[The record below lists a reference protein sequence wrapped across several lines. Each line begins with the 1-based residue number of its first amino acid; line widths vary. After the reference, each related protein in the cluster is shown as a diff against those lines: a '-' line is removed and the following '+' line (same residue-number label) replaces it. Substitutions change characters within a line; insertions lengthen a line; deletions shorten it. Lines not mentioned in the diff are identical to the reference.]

1 MRIPLVHLLAKSPLP
16 RVEEQMQAVLRCAA
30 MVPQLVEKLKEGD
43 QEAIVEL
50 AKEASRLESLAD
62 DVKSAVREHMPI
74 KLFLPVDRRD
84 VLRLVSE
91 IDAIA
96 DCAEDVGVLLTLRPL
111 ELPEGMAPLLEAF
124 VQRVMETVE
133 AAAKLADT
141 IDDLIAAGFAGRP
154 AERARVLIDEVHRRE
169 HEADKLQDQCAK
181 VLFASEERLSPV
193 AIFMW
198 TKVLNKIG
206 DMANHAENVG
216 EQFRLFLAR

>member
-16 RVEEQMQAVLRCAA
+16 RVEEQMQAVVRCAR
-30 MVPQLVEKLKEGD
+30 MVPSLVEKLLAGD
-43 QEAIVEL
+43 QESIVEL
-50 AKEASRLESLAD
+50 AKETSRLESLAD
-62 DVKSAVREHMPI
+62 DVKSQVREHMPI

-111 ELPEGMAPLLEAF
+111 QAPEEMHALLESF
-124 VQRVMETVE
+124 VQRVMDTVD
-133 AAAKLADT
+133 AAVDLSGT
-141 IDDLIAAGFAGRP
+141 IDGLIAAGFAGRP
-154 AERARVLIDEVHRRE
+154 AEKARALIDEVHRRE

-181 VLFASEERLSPV
+181 VLFRHEEDMAPV

-216 EQFRLFLAR
+216 EQFRLFVAR

>member
-154 AERARVLIDEVHRRE
+154 AERARVLIDGVHRRE

>member
-16 RVEEQMQAVLRCAA
+16 RVEEQMQAVLRCAS

-50 AKEASRLESLAD
+50 AKETSRLESLAD

-91 IDAIA
+91 VDAIA